1 MVNAAPALANGVPNV
16 PELVIFEVGAEN
28 ATGRMEKLS
37 VEQLVTVGETTV
49 GYRTRT
55 RTSRYALATLKAP
68 VVPRPLVRLTAWGP
82 AIVTGAPGQ
91 PEPPVDPVT
100 RSTCAVLVSKA
111 LKLPGVPSAGG
122 GLNAICIVSDVP
134 AVTLN
139 VNVEATAPAVA

>member
-68 VVPRPLVRLTAWGP
+68 VVPRPLVRLTDWLVP

-100 RSTCAVLVSKA
+100 RSTCAVLV
-111 LKLPGVPSAGG
+111 
-122 GLNAICIVSDVP
+122 
-134 AVTLN
+134 N
-139 VNVEATAPAVA
+139 VVCCTPLRIATTSR